1 MYLSEYL
8 CAAHITQYIKH
19 PARFFNKLTYNL
31 LSFLKCYNTIT
42 IIS

>member
-1 MYLSEYL
+1 MYLSDYP
-8 CAAHITQYIKH
+8 CAAQLIHYIKQ
-19 PARFFNKLTYNL
+19 PARFINKLKHNQ